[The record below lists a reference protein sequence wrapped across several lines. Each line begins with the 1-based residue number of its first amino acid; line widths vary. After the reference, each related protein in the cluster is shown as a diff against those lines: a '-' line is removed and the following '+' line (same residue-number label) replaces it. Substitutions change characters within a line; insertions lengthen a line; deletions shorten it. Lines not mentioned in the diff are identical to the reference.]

1 MWRSSTRKVPS
12 FSVQHSG
19 QSRSITSNYCRSL
32 NPRSWIR
39 IPGLSPL
46 EAGAGL
52 SRSRRSRSSPIRRQF
67 DQSETRI
74 PSWRPNT
81 YNVSFELSFC
91 LSLLLSLC
99 CYCVVI
105 ISFPIGRHFN
115 QSEKIIPSWR
125 ERSPGVWAANVTP
138 QSVITK
144 TLLEA
149 QRTHGVETIN
159 GVTSICGAT
168 CIMFCQLE
176 VLQIWSPGGA
186 TCIVVLLGNAL
197 ATSST
202 SIELVS
208 SSAEVTS
215 VKS

>member
-1 MWRSSTRKVPS
+1 MCLLNCLFVCLC
-12 FSVQHSG
+12 
-19 QSRSITSNYCRSL
+19 YCH
-32 NPRSWIR
+32 
-39 IPGLSPL
+39 
-46 EAGAGL
+46 
-52 SRSRRSRSSPIRRQF
+52 
-67 DQSETRI
+67 
-74 PSWRPNT
+74 
-81 YNVSFELSFC
+81 
-91 LSLLLSLC
+91 
-99 CYCVVI
+99 CVVI
-105 ISFPIGRHFN
+105 VLSLSAFPLDDISTNQRRLFPVGGNGVLVF
-115 QSEKIIPSWR
+115 
-125 ERSPGVWAANVTP
+125 VWAANLTP